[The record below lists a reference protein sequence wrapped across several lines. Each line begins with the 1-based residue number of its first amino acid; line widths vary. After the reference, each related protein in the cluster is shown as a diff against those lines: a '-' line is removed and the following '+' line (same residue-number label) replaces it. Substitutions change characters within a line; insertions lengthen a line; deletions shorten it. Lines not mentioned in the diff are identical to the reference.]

1 MANISPRWSKPSTI
15 LFATE
20 IPTNEKAFAFA
31 LAQAAELSASIIV
44 FHANGRLDVTDTEA
58 SGPPLVNYA
67 TARAMKEC
75 PASSVWFGRA
85 LLLSPVKGASR
96 TSRPTRQGSRHRM
109 QHRGSVR
116 IGLRPN
122 TLVAPRAED

>member
-67 TARAMKEC
+67 TARAMKERLEPLARHAKALGIEC
-75 PASSVWFGRA
+75 NIVVRSGLACEQKRFFLRVQNRKGSWRGR
-85 LLLSPVKGASR
+85 
-96 TSRPTRQGSRHRM
+96 T
-109 QHRGSVR
+109 
-116 IGLRPN
+116 
-122 TLVAPRAED
+122 